1 MSKASLWYAKASRI
15 NPITQKGEGHKHERR
30 KLETNRRPGFL
41 HQPESYLPRLLTS
54 LLPIFIP
61 LILILSSCQKPPLFE
76 SMSPEETGLEFRND
90 ILYNE
95 DFNIYT
101 YRNFYNGGG
110 VAAGDVTGDG
120 LPDLFV
126 TGNMVPNK
134 LFENL
139 GDFQF
144 RDITEQAGVAGR
156 CAWTT
161 GVSMADVNADG
172 LLDLYVTCAGD
183 LDDRRNELFINRG
196 DGTFS
201 EEAAEYGLDDN
212 GYSIAA
218 TFFDYNRDGLPD
230 LYLMNNDDVP
240 INEFDLQNNLR
251 RERHGPGGDRLFR
264 NDGGYDGQVARTD
277 GQDARK
283 DGQVARTDART
294 DGQVARKRFTDV
306 TESAGIYSS
315 IIAFSLSA
323 TATDVNLDGWP
334 DLFVANDFFER
345 DYLYLNN
352 RDGTFSEIA
361 DHRSMRSMSAASMG
375 ADIADMNNDGWPD
388 IYVLD
393 MLPADDRRL
402 KTITTFESFELF
414 QDKVA
419 WGYGHQFTRNTFHLN
434 RGDLTFAEISRITG
448 TEATDWSWAVLLADF
463 DHNGWNDIYVTNGLV
478 HDITNIDYLQTISST
493 DQMRDMFH
501 DGSREFQ
508 DFIDIIPSVPIP
520 NHLFEQQE
528 NLHFADKTSEWG
540 LDRPGFSSGAAWADL
555 DVDGDLDLI
564 VSDLNDHLR
573 AYQNHTTVRYPERSF
588 LRVDVIGD
596 GPNRN
601 ALGARV
607 HAYSGTQHWMRE
619 HWLQRGYQSS
629 VEPGLFFGFG
639 DVSRLDSLIVVWPDG
654 RESRVYDL
662 ALPARLEM
670 RQEESN
676 MVGTSGTEN
685 PRTPFIHGTAP
696 TFESPVTVKS
706 LHADPAYRSI
716 TQRTHQSEPFDDFAR
731 NPLLM
736 KKRSTEGPAICSGD
750 LTGNGWDDLFIGG
763 GRGQEGALWF
773 QSEQGNFKRVDTDAF
788 KSDAGSDDIACTMFD
803 ANGDSIADLY
813 VVRGGSAFSNASSLL
828 NDRLYLHNG
837 DGSFKPIDQPLPSSR
852 RYEAGSVAAPHDFDE
867 DGNID
872 LFVGTRLK
880 PFAIGHPADSYL
892 LRNRGDGTME
902 DVTDQV
908 APALRNLGMVTD
920 ATWADLSG
928 DSVPE
933 LIIVGEWM
941 PVTVFARD
949 GDSYRNAT
957 REFGLDRSEG
967 FWNSIEVADID
978 GDGVPELLAGNLGT
992 NSVFRASEQR
1002 PLRTWVGDF
1011 SRNGLMEHILTRPP
1025 SSGWN
1030 AASGGAKSGAAAKG
1044 GVAPK
1049 GGGPAMDEAM
1059 KTGDA
1064 KGGVAAKATKS
1075 GAKRDRPFALRHD
1088 LFREIPSLLNMY
1100 PDYASYAEADV
1111 QDLFPREQ
1119 LENAVLLE
1127 ARTLE
1132 SSLFRW
1138 NGSTYQREALPFDAQ
1153 LGPVYALRPTD
1164 LNQDGTVEIMYGG
1177 NLFDVKPQEG
1187 SYDALRLSVLLPS
1200 TALGEG
1206 KQSRFSG
1213 AEAGDAISGGE
1224 GAIGSGGAVL
1234 GGAAADGG
1242 GGGTDEGGSGA
1253 GETGGAVL
1261 SGGAA
1266 VALDLRSI
1274 PLSLKEFS
1282 PSEVRGIVQ
1291 IQTPYGPRF
1300 VIARYGQEP
1309 LVLSFE

>member
-1 MSKASLWYAKASRI
+1 MSS
-15 NPITQKGEGHKHERR
+15 
-30 KLETNRRPGFL
+30 
-41 HQPESYLPRLLTS
+41 
-54 LLPIFIP
+54 
-61 LILILSSCQKPPLFE
+61 
-76 SMSPEETGLEFRND
+76 EETGLEFRND

-120 LPDLFV
+120 LPDLYV

-139 GDFQF
+139 GNFQF

-161 GVSMADVNADG
+161 GVSMADINADG

-218 TFFDYNRDGLPD
+218 TFFDYNRDGLID

-251 RERHGPGGDRLFR
+251 TERHGPGGDRLFR
-264 NDGGYDGQVARTD
+264 NDGRMDGQVA
-277 GQDARK
+277 QS
-283 DGQVARTDART
+283 DGQVAQSG
-294 DGQVARKRFTDV
+294 GQVAQSGGQVAKKRFTDV

-361 DHRSMRSMSAASMG
+361 DHKTMRSMSAASMG

-434 RGDLTFAEISRITG
+434 RGDSTFAEISRITG

-463 DHNGWNDIYVTNGLV
+463 DHNGWNDIYVTNGLL

-493 DQMRDMFH
+493 DQMRDMFQ

-520 NHLFEQQE
+520 NHLFEQKE
-528 NLHFADKTSEWG
+528 NLQFTDKTSEWG

-555 DVDGDLDLI
+555 DADGDLDLI

-573 AYQNHTTVRYPERSF
+573 VYQNHTTEQYPQRRF
-588 LRVDVIGD
+588 LRVDVIGNGD
-596 GPNRN
+596 NRN

-607 HAYSGTQHWMRE
+607 HAYSGNQHWMRE

-639 DVSRLDSLIVVWPDG
+639 EISRLDSLIVVWPDG
-654 RESRVYDL
+654 RESRLFDL
-662 ALPARLEM
+662 ALPARLEI
-670 RQEESN
+670 RQEESH
-676 MVGTSGTEN
+676 MVGTSGAMN
-685 PRTPFIHGTAP
+685 PRVPSIPGAGATFAP
-696 TFESPVTVKS
+696 PVTAKT
-706 LHADPAYRSI
+706 LQADPAYRSI
-716 TQRTHQSEPFDDFAR
+716 TQWNHQSTPFDDFAR

-736 KKRSTEGPAICSGD
+736 KKRSTEGPAICNGD

-773 QSEQGNFKRVDTDAF
+773 QSAQGTFTRVDTDTF
-788 KSDAGSDDIACTMFD
+788 ESDAGSDDIACTIFD

-813 VVRGGSAFSNASSLL
+813 VVRGGSAFSNASTLL

-837 DGSFKPIDQPLPSSR
+837 DGSFTTIAQPLPSSK
-852 RYEAGSVAAPHDFDE
+852 RYEAGSVAAPHDFDD
-867 DGNID
+867 DGDID

-902 DVTDQV
+902 DVTDQL
-908 APALRNLGMVTD
+908 APGLRDLGMVTD
-920 ATWADLSG
+920 ATWADLTG
-928 DSVPE
+928 DSDPE
-933 LIIVGEWM
+933 LILVGEWM
-941 PVTVFARD
+941 PVTIFTRD
-949 GDSYRNAT
+949 GEGYRNT
-957 REFGLDRSEG
+957 THELGLDASKG
-967 FWNSIEVADID
+967 FWNTIEVADID
-978 GDGVPELLAGNLGT
+978 GDGTPELLAGNLGI
-992 NSVFRASEQR
+992 NSLFRASVRR
-1002 PLRTWVGDF
+1002 PLRAWVGDF

-1025 SSGWN
+1025 ITGLN
-1030 AASGGAKSGAAAKG
+1030 GAATGEKATTGGAAKTGQSAKAGQSAKG
-1044 GVAPK
+1044 EGASK
-1049 GGGPAMDEAM
+1049 AGRSANTGPQ
-1059 KTGDA
+1059 
-1064 KGGVAAKATKS
+1064 
-1075 GAKRDRPFALRHD
+1075 RDRPFALRHD
-1088 LFREIPSLLNMY
+1088 LFREIPSLLNKY

-1111 QDLFPREQ
+1111 QDLFSPEQ

-1127 ARTLE
+1127 AQTLE

-1138 NGSTYQREALPFDAQ
+1138 NGSTYQREVLPFDAQ
-1153 LGPVYALRPTD
+1153 LGPVYALLPTD
-1164 LNQDGTVEIMYGG
+1164 LNQDGTVEILYGG

-1187 SYDALRLSVLLPS
+1187 AYDAPVSYTHLR
-1200 TALGEG
+1200 AH
-1206 KQSRFSG
+1206 
-1213 AEAGDAISGGE
+1213 
-1224 GAIGSGGAVL
+1224 
-1234 GGAAADGG
+1234 
-1242 GGGTDEGGSGA
+1242 
-1253 GETGGAVL
+1253 ET
-1261 SGGAA
+1261 
-1266 VALDLRSI
+1266 
-1274 PLSLKEFS
+1274 
-1282 PSEVRGIVQ
+1282 
-1291 IQTPYGPRF
+1291 
-1300 VIARYGQEP
+1300 
-1309 LVLSFE
+1309 